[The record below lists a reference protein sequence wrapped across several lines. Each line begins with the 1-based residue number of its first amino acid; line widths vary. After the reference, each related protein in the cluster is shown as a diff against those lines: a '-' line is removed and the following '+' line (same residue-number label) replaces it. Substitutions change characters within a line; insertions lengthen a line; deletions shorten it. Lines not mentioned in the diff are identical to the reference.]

1 MGPKG
6 SVSKV
11 AINLQ
16 TGVIATQNQSGES
29 NFKSDRIV
37 TAVEYERLYKKFVSP
52 LTRFVFKKI
61 GSDPYNADIIVSE
74 TFEAAWKGYKTFK
87 HKSSFFT
94 WLCRIALNKIADY
107 YRDQINRRSHLVVP
121 TLKKFSQIES
131 KDIPIE
137 EKIALDELRNKVN
150 EVLNSLPED
159 KRRLLQYK
167 FYRDLSYKEISFIM
181 KISPRAVEG
190 KLYRAKKKF
199 ELLFKINN

>member
-1 MGPKG
+1 MRFE
-6 SVSKV
+6 
-11 AINLQ
+11 I
-16 TGVIATQNQSGES
+16 
-29 NFKSDRIV
+29 
-37 TAVEYERLYKKFVSP
+37 LYKKFFSP

-121 TLKKFSQIES
+121 TLKKLSQIES

-137 EKIALDELRNKVN
+137 EKIALDELRSKVN
-150 EVLNSLPED
+150 EVLNLLPEG
-159 KRRLLQYK
+159 KRKLLQYK
-167 FYRDLSYKEISFIM
+167 YYRDLSYKEISVKM
-181 KISPRAVEG
+181 QISPRAVEG
-190 KLYRAKKKF
+190 KIYRAKKAFAK
-199 ELLFKINN
+199 LFT

>member
-1 MGPKG
+1 MR
-6 SVSKV
+6 
-11 AINLQ
+11 
-16 TGVIATQNQSGES
+16 
-29 NFKSDRIV
+29 F
-37 TAVEYERLYKKFVSP
+37 ERLYRQFLSP

-61 GSDPYNADIIVSE
+61 GSDPENAELIVSE

-107 YRDQINRRSHLVVP
+107 YHDQINRRSHLVVP
-121 TLKKFSQIES
+121 TLKKLSQIES

-137 EKIALDELRNKVN
+137 EKLALDELRHKVN
-150 EVLNSLPED
+150 EVLNLLPDD

-167 FYRDLSYKEISFIM
+167 FYRDLSYKEISIIM

-190 KLYRAKKKF
+190 KIYRAKKAFAK
-199 ELLFKINN
+199 LFSFNN